1 MTVDPR
7 YARLPADAEIPL
19 TLAHNLVGRT
29 RATLYRWAATGQ
41 LDLTD
46 TPDGQLV
53 RVGSV
58 REFESTV
65 RRGARPKRHAN
76 SARGEL

>member
-1 MTVDPR
+1 MTVDQR
-7 YARLPADAEIPL
+7 YAQLPAGAEIPL
-19 TLAHNLVGRT
+19 SMAHNLVGRG
-29 RATLYRWAATGQ
+29 RATLYRWAATGK

-58 REFESTV
+58 REFEATV
-65 RRGARPKRHAN
+65 RRGARPKRHPN
-76 SARGEL
+76 SPRDEL